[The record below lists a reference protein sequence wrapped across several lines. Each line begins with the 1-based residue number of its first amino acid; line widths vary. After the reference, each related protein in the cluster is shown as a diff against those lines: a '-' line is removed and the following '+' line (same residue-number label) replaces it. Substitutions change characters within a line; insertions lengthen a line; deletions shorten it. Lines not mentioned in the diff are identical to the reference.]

1 MRKFL
6 LCTMVLTLLAVS
18 GCKVIDA
25 FTGKADPN
33 DPAVQAQVDQ
43 IDSGV
48 STLGGL
54 LAASGIPIV
63 GTIGWFLARLKP
75 AKVSLDLVAAIQRI
89 RDKAKAGTITKEEID
104 ATLNALLSAMTQAEV
119 AKIKASNN
127 IASVSS

>member
-6 LCTMVLTLLAVS
+6 LCMMVLTMLAVS

-25 FTGKADPN
+25 FTGDADPN

-43 IDSGV
+43 IDAGV
-48 STLGGL
+48 GTIGSL

-75 AKVSLDLVAAIQRI
+75 AKVSLDLVSAIQRI